1 MSNVRARDDGL
12 RRVGTLTRWVAAIA
26 LAGTGVFTALAA
38 KALPTRTKPAAD
50 QSDFSDPSAQPASG
64 AGDEGTTSEEPSQA
78 TPDTATPA
86 PGASQ
91 TPSTVRPSDQTSG
104 RSSAR
109 LTPPSRPLRPT
120 RRAPSV
126 VSGGS

>member
-50 QSDFSDPSAQPASG
+50 QSDFSDPSAQPAP
-64 AGDEGTTSEEPSQA
+64 AVGDEGTSSEEPSQA
-78 TPDTATPA
+78 TPDTDAPA
-86 PGASQ
+86 PSASE
-91 TPSTVRPSDQTSG
+91 TPSTVRPSTQTPS
-104 RSSAR
+104 RSAR
-109 LTPPSRPLRPT
+109 LAPPSRPLRPT
-120 RRAPSV
+120 RQAPSV